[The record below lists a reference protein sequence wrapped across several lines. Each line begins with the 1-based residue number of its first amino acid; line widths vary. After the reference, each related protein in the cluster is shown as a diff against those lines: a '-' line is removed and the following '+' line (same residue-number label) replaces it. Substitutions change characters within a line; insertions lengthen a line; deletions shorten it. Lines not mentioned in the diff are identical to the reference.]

1 MQRFKKYI
9 KKNNDKR
16 RKFDSQIKSIYAGE
30 DIRQITQLKDRKN
43 PKILYFIIS
52 HQHSCSLH
60 LFESSFFSIRC
71 CISLVVLLVR

>member
-43 PKILYFIIS
+43 LKIFYFIIS

-60 LFESSFFSIRC
+60 LFEPSFFSIRC